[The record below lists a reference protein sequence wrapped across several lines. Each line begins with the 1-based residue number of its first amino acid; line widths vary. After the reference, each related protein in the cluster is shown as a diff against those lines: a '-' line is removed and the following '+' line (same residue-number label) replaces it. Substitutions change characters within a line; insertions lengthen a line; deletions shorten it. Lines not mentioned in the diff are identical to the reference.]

1 LIKRMMKREGE
12 REKERKMKREGDK
25 RRGKKLKRVGK
36 TKISRGGEM

>member
-1 LIKRMMKREGE
+1 MIKRMMKREGE